1 MECSCFGV
9 GYTYLRLW
17 VLGRTSELIR
27 YRLRLFLFGVWHLVT
42 KQPNGLDMDYN
53 HSKEILK
60 DFYSKNLIIE
70 NFEKDNQYLETAFN
84 ETTEIWLNNLARIK
98 EVRYLMVAE
107 APLWGSSK
115 SYIYNPTTPFTQFFH
130 KGDLEYI
137 LNITIKDKV
146 DFINRCNEIGLLVID
161 ISPFPLN
168 TIDTSINYRTIS
180 KFQYRELVEKTI
192 PVFFEEKIKT
202 ISLRKS
208 DEIKVFFR
216 YSRVQRNFQDLIAKV
231 LIRNLFIKSETDI
244 MEISQQGGGID
255 KLKFKRIIPSVS
267 ESIQPNRGIELS
279 VMD

>member
-27 YRLRLFLFGVWHLVT
+27 YRLRLFLFGVWHLT
-42 KQPNGLDMDYN
+42 ANSQIDMDYSQ
-53 HSKEILK
+53 SKEILK
-60 DFYSKNLIIE
+60 DFYNKNLIIE
-70 NFEKDNQYLETAFN
+70 NFERDNQYLETAFN
-84 ETTEIWLNNLARIK
+84 ATTEIWLNNLARIK
-98 EVRYLMVAE
+98 EVRYLMIAE

-115 SYIYNPTTPFTQFFH
+115 NYIYNPTTQFTQFFH

-137 LNITIKDKV
+137 LNITIKDKA

-192 PVFFEEKIKT
+192 PVFFEEKIKA
-202 ISLRKS
+202 ISFKKS

-216 YSRVQRNFQDLIAKV
+216 YARVQRNFQDLIAKV
-231 LIRNLFIKSETDI
+231 LIRNLFIRSETDI
-244 MEISQQGGGID
+244 MEIFQQGGGID